1 MFRRQ
6 VKSISELVTKTLR
19 DNGLETPL
27 LQRRLIESWG
37 RVAGPT
43 IDKYTTEKFIKNQTL
58 FVRISNP
65 ALRADLS
72 MMRSRLVKLLNQE
85 VGSMVIVDIRLF

>member
-6 VKSISELVTKTLR
+6 VRSMSELVAKTLR

-27 LQRRLIESWG
+27 LQRRLVESWG

-43 IDKYTTEKFIKNQTL
+43 IEKYTTEKFIKNQTL
-58 FVRISNP
+58 FVRVSNP
-65 ALRADLS
+65 AIRADLS
-72 MMRSRLVKLLNQE
+72 MMRSQLVKLLNQE
-85 VGSMVIVDIRLF
+85 VGSMVIVEIRLF